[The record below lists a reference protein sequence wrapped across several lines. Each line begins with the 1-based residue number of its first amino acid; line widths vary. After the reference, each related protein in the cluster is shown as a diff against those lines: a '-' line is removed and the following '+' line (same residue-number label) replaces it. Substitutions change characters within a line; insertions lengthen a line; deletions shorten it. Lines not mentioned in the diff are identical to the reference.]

1 MAPHHARPQGNVVSA
16 RKRSRVQRRSSDYHS
31 WKRKPAA
38 MAQVGGPA
46 RGAGGGLQRDPSRLS
61 AGEGLRRNPGAVLV
75 SKWRKAIHCWAGEPV
90 DTGGKAHSVFR
101 KRRRAQA

>member
-1 MAPHHARPQGNVVSA
+1 MAPHHTRPQGNVVSA

-46 RGAGGGLQRDPSRLS
+46 RGAEGGLQRDPSRLS

-90 DTGGKAHSVFR
+90 DTGAKHSVI
-101 KRRRAQA
+101 